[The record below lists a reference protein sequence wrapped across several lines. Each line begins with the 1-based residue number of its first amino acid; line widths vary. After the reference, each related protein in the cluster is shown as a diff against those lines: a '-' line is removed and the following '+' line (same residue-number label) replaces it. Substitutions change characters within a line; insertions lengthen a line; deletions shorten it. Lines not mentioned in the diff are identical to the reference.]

1 MKTFLRVLPLT
12 VFVSLL
18 LAIRIGGCQLLPVLT
33 TESAMPSLTSE
44 ASSSETEKPTE
55 TTHSGTSTN
64 SPTETEPVSTT
75 RPDGTET
82 QPTIMPTTTAAELSE
97 NNQSLGWSFIYADPA
112 GQDRPTGIS
121 DSVRKMI
128 DRYDVIWQ
136 LPRTDRKVVYL
147 TMDNGY
153 EYNNN
158 TARILDTA
166 KLKGVPITFFIIGSY
181 LVNNENLV
189 IRMVEEGHTVAN
201 HSYTHPDT
209 VDMLAKE
216 GVDAVLADMHRLETA
231 YYELTGQEMARFFRP
246 PSGIYSERLLDLM
259 SREGYTTV
267 FWSFAYRDWLTDD
280 QPDPAAAMERI
291 LGQLHDGSII
301 LLHAV
306 SNTNTDILPALIDE
320 IRARGYE
327 FAALP

>member
-12 VFVSLL
+12 IFVAFL
-18 LAIRIGGCQLLPVLT
+18 LAIRIGGCQLLPVLPT
-33 TESAMPSLTSE
+33 GSD
-44 ASSSETEKPTE
+44 KPT
-55 TTHSGTSTN
+55 
-64 SPTETEPVSTT
+64 PTLTPTLAPGETEPAGSAQPSETT
-75 RPDGTET
+75 A
-82 QPTIMPTTTAAELSE
+82 QPTITVPTTTSKLSD

-112 GQDRPTGIS
+112 GQEQPTGIS
-121 DSVRKMI
+121 DSVRKLI
-128 DRYDVIWQ
+128 DPYKVLWQ
-136 LPRTDRKVVYL
+136 VPQTDRKVVYL

-181 LVNNENLV
+181 LTNNEDLV
-189 IRMVEEGHTVAN
+189 IRMTEEGHTVAN

-209 VDMLAKE
+209 VKMLDEK
-216 GVDAVLADMHRLETA
+216 GIDAVLADIRRLEKA
-231 YYELTGQEMARFFRP
+231 YRDLTGQEISRFFRP
-246 PSGIYSERLLDLM
+246 PSGIYSERLLDLL

-280 QPDPAAAMERI
+280 QPDPAAAKERI
-291 LGQLHDGSII
+291 LGQLHNGSII

-306 SNTNTDILPALIDE
+306 SNTNTDILPELIDE

-327 FAALP
+327 FAKLETNSE